1 MQHKG
6 KRGNGRTAR
15 DPIAI
20 MDALLHDVA
29 VQAAEDHVPTAEDRR
44 WARGALA
51 KLQREFDQN
60 PEGDRARPAS
70 RPASKKRGVT
80 IPPEL
85 LELDRE
91 TLLAQIEHL
100 KKVANVNYQQSE
112 LTGLSDHDLRV
123 MLAMLLD
130 PERH

>member
-1 MQHKG
+1 MPGTMQHKG
-6 KRGNGRTAR
+6 KRGNGRSAR

-29 VQAAEDHVPTAEDRR
+29 AQAAEDHVPTAQDRQ

-51 KLQREFDQN
+51 KLQREFDQS
-60 PEGDRARPAS
+60 PAGDRA

-91 TLLAQIEHL
+91 TLLAQIQHL
-100 KKVANVNYQQSE
+100 QRVANVNYQQSE

>member
-1 MQHKG
+1 MQHNR
-6 KRGNGRTAR
+6 KRGSGRTAR

-29 VQAAEDHVPTAEDRR
+29 AQAAEDHVPTAEDIR

-51 KLQREFDQN
+51 KLQREFDQD
-60 PEGDRARPAS
+60 PPGDRARPAL
-70 RPASKKRGVT
+70 ATRGVA

-85 LELDRE
+85 LTLDRE
-91 TLLAQIEHL
+91 ALLARIEIL
-100 KKVANVNYQQSE
+100 RKVANVNYQQYE

-123 MLAMLLD
+123 MLAMMLD
-130 PERH
+130 PER

>member
-1 MQHKG
+1 
-6 KRGNGRTAR
+6 
-15 DPIAI
+15 

-29 VQAAEDHVPTAEDRR
+29 AQAAEDHVPTAKDKR

-51 KLQREFDQN
+51 KLHREFDQA
-60 PEGDRARPAS
+60 PAGDRARPAS
-70 RPASKKRGVT
+70 TKRGVT

-91 TLLAQIEHL
+91 TLLAQIEFL
-100 KKVANVNYQQSE
+100 KKIANVNYQQSE

-123 MLAMLLD
+123 TLAMLLD
-130 PERH
+130 PERY

>member
-6 KRGNGRTAR
+6 KRGSGRTAR

-29 VQAAEDHVPTAEDRR
+29 AQAAEDHVPTAQDRR

-60 PEGDRARPAS
+60 PDGDRS
-70 RPASKKRGVT
+70 RPASTKRGVT

-91 TLLAQIEHL
+91 TLLAQIDYL
-100 KKVANVNYQQSE
+100 QRIANINYQQSE

>member
-6 KRGNGRTAR
+6 KRGSRQTAR

-29 VQAAEDHVPTAEDRR
+29 AQAAEDHVPTAKDRR

-60 PEGDRARPAS
+60 PDGDRARPAS
-70 RPASKKRGVT
+70 TKRGVT

-91 TLLAQIEHL
+91 TLLAQIDYL
-100 KKVANVNYQQSE
+100 QKIANVNYQQSE

-123 MLAMLLD
+123 TLAMLLD
-130 PERH
+130 PERR

>member
-6 KRGNGRTAR
+6 KRGSRQTAR

-29 VQAAEDHVPTAEDRR
+29 AQAAEDHVPTAKDKR

-51 KLQREFDQN
+51 KLQREFDQD
-60 PEGDRARPAS
+60 PPGDRARPA
-70 RPASKKRGVT
+70 KRGVT

-91 TLLAQIEHL
+91 TLLAQIETL
-100 KKVANVNYQQSE
+100 KKIANVNYQQSE

>member
-6 KRGNGRTAR
+6 KRGSGRTAR

-29 VQAAEDHVPTAEDRR
+29 AQAAEDHVP
-44 WARGALA
+44 

-60 PEGDRARPAS
+60 PAGDRA

-100 KKVANVNYQQSE
+100 EKVANVNYQQSE